1 MTRRSWHALLFAL
14 VNLASLGAPGRT
26 RAHHVVSESG
36 VAWVEPVTVA
46 QVDLRAASFDFGPMW
61 RGRWWQ
67 LVPSLEV
74 QALERLSVSARAP
87 IAFIE
92 FEDGRAVLGLADME
106 LAAKGLVWASEH
118 GEWIVSAGVGAE
130 LPTGVEEDALG
141 AGHVELAPF
150 VAASAQPIS
159 WLILNAA
166 VSERISLVG
175 EDGERAPTPD
185 YVPAGPHGS
194 VLAPHS
200 DHELFGRLTAS
211 ALRGESLYVTAGV
224 DGIWMWS
231 GGMDGQRGSLLGRA
245 EVGWAQPGRWRLA
258 LGADVPLA
266 GQRRSG
272 LMSRFSAAWMF
283 D

>member
-1 MTRRSWHALLFAL
+1 MTRRTWPVGLFAL
-14 VNLASLGAPGRT
+14 MTLWRSAPEVA

-74 QALERLSVSARAP
+74 QALERVSLSARAP

-106 LAAKGLVWASEH
+106 VAAKGLVWASEH
-118 GEWIVSAGVGAE
+118 GEWIVSAGLGAE

-150 VAASAQPIS
+150 VAASAQPIP
-159 WLILNAA
+159 WLIVNAVA
-166 VSERISLVG
+166 SERISL
-175 EDGERAPTPD
+175 EREGVEVPVSG

-200 DHELFGRLTAS
+200 GHELFGRLTAS

-224 DGIWMWS
+224 DGIWMWG
-231 GGMDGQRGSLLGRA
+231 GGMNGQRGSLLGRA

-272 LMSRFSAAWMF
+272 PMSRFSAAWMF